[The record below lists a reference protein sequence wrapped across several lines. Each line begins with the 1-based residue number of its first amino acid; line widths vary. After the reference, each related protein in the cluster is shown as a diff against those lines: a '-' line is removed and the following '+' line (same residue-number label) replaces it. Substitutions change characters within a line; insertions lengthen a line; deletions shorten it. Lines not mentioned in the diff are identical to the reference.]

1 MLREGFGWLS
11 PEYNLMSWALSC
23 LQLKKYYQ
31 KIVLY
36 ADSTSAKMLID
47 ELKLPYS
54 EICCN
59 LDVLNSYNSNLWALP
74 KIHTYSVQEK
84 PFISIDGDVF
94 LWKPLDKELVKK
106 ELIAQN
112 LETEASYYKPVLEH
126 IKTNLSFLPG
136 EIIDELQT
144 GQVIQSYNA
153 GILGGS
159 DISFFQEYCGK
170 VFEFVN
176 KNSNNLEKIN
186 VSSFNTIFEQYFFY
200 CLAKKRNKKVNVL
213 ISQIIDDL
221 RYPGFA
227 DFPEVPYNKK
237 YLHLHGLYK
246 KSKIICK
253 QMADRLRND
262 YPEYYYRIIS
272 LFLRNNLPLINNAY
286 SYTDEKDEEDLVRRF
301 YFLKQGRISS
311 GHVGNNSAPF
321 SFWRT
326 ELCNRFFETNPN
338 EIYPD
343 DLVQQIKD
351 DIKQLEK
358 KIVEVIKEKFSKIN
372 KTALYQIDIVS
383 TEYLENIFA
392 DNEDIGLKK
401 LVCAEYY
408 EIIPCKFDWTF
419 LGASEIS
426 VETKFQRIADSVQ
439 EINKAVIVPECYGEG
454 YSLYNADELDMLI
467 LEELRKT
474 LSIQTLLEI
483 IAAAFDPEELKDG
496 LEELKL
502 LVYGRIKRGVLNK
515 TIKLAA

>member
-11 PEYNLMSWALSC
+11 PEYNLMSWTLSC
-23 LQLKKYYQ
+23 LQIKKYY
-31 KIVLY
+31 KNVTLY
-36 ADSTSAKMLID
+36 ADSASAKMLID
-47 ELKLPYS
+47 ELKLPYK
-54 EICCN
+54 EVCCN
-59 LDVLNSYNSNLWALP
+59 LDVLNEYNPDLWALP
-74 KIHTYSVQEK
+74 KIYTYSVQQA
-84 PFISIDGDVF
+84 PFLCIDGDVF
-94 LWKPLDKELVKK
+94 LWKSLDKELLKK

-112 LETEASYYKPVLEH
+112 LEAEASYYKPVIEH
-126 IKTNLSFLPG
+126 IKDNLPFLPDEIMNELKTG
-136 EIIDELQT
+136 EA
-144 GQVIQSYNA
+144 IQSYNA
-153 GILGGS
+153 GIFGGS

-170 VFEFVN
+170 AFEFVN
-176 KNSNNLEKIN
+176 KNCNNLEKIN
-186 VSSFNTIFEQYFFY
+186 VSSFNTIFEQYLFY
-200 CLAKKRNKKVNVL
+200 CLAKKQNKNVSVL
-213 ISQIIDDL
+213 IPRIIEDL

-227 DFPEVPYNKK
+227 DFSEVPYNKK

-272 LFLRNNLPLINNAY
+272 LFLRNNLPLINNAD

-301 YFLKQGRISS
+301 YFLKQGCISS
-311 GHVGNNSAPF
+311 EHVGNNSTPF

-326 ELCNRFFETNPN
+326 ELCNHFFETKPN
-338 EIYPD
+338 ELYTD
-343 DLVQQIKD
+343 DLVKQLKN

-358 KIVEVIKEKFSKIN
+358 KIVEVTKEKFSKIN
-372 KTALYQIDIVS
+372 KTTLYQIDIVS

-392 DNEDIGLKK
+392 DNEGIGLKK
-401 LVCAEYY
+401 LVCAGYY
-408 EIIPCKFDWTF
+408 EIMPCKFDWTF
-419 LGASEIS
+419 LEASEIS
-426 VETKFQRIADSVQ
+426 VEMKFQRIADSVQ

-467 LEELRKT
+467 FRELRKT
-474 LSIQTLLEI
+474 LPIQTLLEI
-483 IAAAFDPEELKDG
+483 IAAAFDPEELKDS